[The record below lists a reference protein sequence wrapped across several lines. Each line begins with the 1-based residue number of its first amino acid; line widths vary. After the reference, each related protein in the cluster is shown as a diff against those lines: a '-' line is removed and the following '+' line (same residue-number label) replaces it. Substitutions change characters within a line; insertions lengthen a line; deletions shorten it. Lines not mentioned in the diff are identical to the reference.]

1 MISSP
6 SFFLSKVEVFSCKHD
21 STTRMRLLSGG
32 GKRSVLL
39 SRLVFLASTSELA
52 ASGIQIIS
60 LEIAYDDT
68 SVDSA
73 IGGLTVCDLARADSG
88 L

>member
-1 MISSP
+1 M
-6 SFFLSKVEVFSCKHD
+6 
-21 STTRMRLLSGG
+21 
-32 GKRSVLL
+32 LL